1 MKKGIN
7 KQRPGRR
14 LRRVPLWLTFAAYG
28 GCGEDDKLGWP
39 VVLPGRAPWAGL
51 WGQRGTS
58 GHPPCRDPSQPSASL
73 QTLTG
78 SAMGALALGV
88 VTVVGCAHP
97 EILLERRGVNLWG

>member
-14 LRRVPLWLTFAAYG
+14 LRRVPLWLTFAAYS

-51 WGQRGTS
+51 CGQRATG
-58 GHPPCRDPSQPSASL
+58 GHLPCKDPSQPSASL

-78 SAMGALALGV
+78 SAMGSRGHHSGGSAQK
-88 VTVVGCAHP
+88 
-97 EILLERRGVNLWG
+97 ILLERRGVHLWG